1 MFTFI
6 PHHNLTAVYG
16 TGNQLFDKFEE
27 VEEYNPEGVKV
38 GMTVLGDLRKMVE
51 YSAEFSS

>member
-27 VEEYNPEGVKV
+27 VEEYNPEGVKA
-38 GMTVLGDLRKMVE
+38 GTTVLGDLRKMV
-51 YSAEFSS
+51 